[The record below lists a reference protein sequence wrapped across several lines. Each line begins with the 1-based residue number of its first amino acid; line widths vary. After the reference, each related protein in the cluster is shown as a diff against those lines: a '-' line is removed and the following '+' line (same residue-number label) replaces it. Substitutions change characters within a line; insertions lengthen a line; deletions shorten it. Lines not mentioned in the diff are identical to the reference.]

1 MPVLTRNHRHIQSL
15 RVAPGKQESFYVEG
29 VKGLVLVVSKG
40 GMRSWYVRYQ
50 VTAADGSRVFRRYRI
65 GDAAT
70 IGLADATEITR
81 KLMAQVELEKR
92 DPFGEE
98 NGKVRSIKTGK
109 IVTFDDLFEAWFR
122 RHAEPHL
129 VKPGAERLKYNNHL
143 KGPFGSRAIKDIK
156 RVEVG
161 ELRDLLVTSSGPVS
175 SNNIVT
181 LFNRIMNWAVDEGLI
196 EFNPAHRLRKVGDER
211 PRERVLSES
220 EIRTFW
226 QALDRMDQSDGAHM
240 KRGETGRMLS
250 PATRS
255 ALRLVLLTGQR
266 RQEVSAIAKSEL
278 ELESKTPVWTLPGKR
293 AKNRLLH
300 RVPLTPMAVAEI
312 RKALAAANPK
322 SSYLFPTAV
331 EGRDAPMLPFA
342 LTTAMARLSAEIGI
356 PRAGPHDL
364 RRTVGTELARLGLPT
379 HVRALV
385 LNHSPESRGVTDVV
399 YNRYAYDNEKRDAL
413 EKWEARL
420 RELLGLCQS

>member
-1 MPVLTRNHRHIQSL
+1 MI
-15 RVAPGKQESFYVEG
+15 EG
-29 VKGLVLVVSKG
+29 VKGLVILVGKTGKRV
-40 GMRSWYVRYQ
+40 WYVRYQ
-50 VTAADGSRVFRRYRI
+50 VVAADGSRVFRRYRI
-65 GDAAT
+65 GDADT
-70 IGLADATEITR
+70 ISLIDATEVAR
-81 KLMAQVELEKR
+81 KVIGQVELEKR
-92 DPFGEE
+92 DPFAEVK
-98 NGKVRSIKTGK
+98 GKSRPTGK
-109 IVTFDDLFEAWFR
+109 IVTFDDLFQAWYR

-129 VKPGAERLKYNNHL
+129 VKAPAERLKYNNHL
-143 KGPFGSRAIKDIK
+143 KPSFGSRAIKDIK
-156 RVEVG
+156 RVDVG
-161 ELRDLLVTSSGPVS
+161 ELRDRLVTSSGPVS

-220 EIRTFW
+220 EILAFW
-226 QALDRMDQSDGAHM
+226 QALDRMEHSDGAHI
-240 KRGETGRMLS
+240 KRGETGRVLS
-250 PATRS
+250 PATRC
-255 ALRLVLLTGQR
+255 ALRLILLTGQR

-278 ELESKTPVWTLPGKR
+278 DLDSKAPVWTLPSRR

-300 RVPLTPMAVAEI
+300 RIPLTPMAVAEI

-322 SSYLFPTAV
+322 SSYLFPTPDADK
-331 EGRDAPMLPFA
+331 DAPILPFA
-342 LTTAMARLSAEIGI
+342 LTTAMGRLSVEIGI

-420 RELLGLCQS
+420 RQLVGLASPSP